1 MVVQRGSANAIVAI
15 TSELHVGNFVQ
26 DTYALAGVCNES
38 FLKKLT
44 GVVRNRGI
52 LLIWQCYNV
61 VGIGLVG
68 LITSLNSIEAEV

>member
-1 MVVQRGSANAIVAI
+1 MVVQRGFVNAIAVI
-15 TSELHVGNFVQ
+15 TLELHVGNFVQ
-26 DTYALAGVCNES
+26 DKYALVGVCNES

-68 LITSLNSIEAEV
+68 LITSLNGIEAEV